1 MNEKLLELLNQIN
14 AQKQKVVDLA
24 NAGKLEEA
32 KTAKE
37 ELQKMQNKFD
47 LLKDVLDQEPV
58 AEPIEPTAEP
68 SGVHP
73 VNINKNHAI
82 HEFADAARHYFRNA
96 KANTEGTNTDG
107 GYTVPDDIKTEIIRY
122 KEARFSMES
131 LVDTES
137 VSTDSGRPYQSRADH
152 TGFAQVAEGGKIAN
166 VPGPTFE
173 LLEYTIKKYAG
184 WMPVTSELLADSDA
198 NITNTL
204 IRWLGEED
212 IATKNRLILG
222 VLQADAATELSNLDG
237 IKKLLTVTIG
247 SAFAGTSKIVTND
260 DGLNWLDTLKDTN
273 GRYLLKPNMD
283 PTSPLKYQLA
293 VGATNVPLAV
303 IPNSILKS
311 NAATA
316 KKRGIPMICGD
327 LKEGVKIFDRQKL
340 SILASNVASVTG
352 FNAYEQDMTLFRGI
366 LRMDV
371 KAKDKAAFKNGVITV
386 DDATVSGS

>member
-14 AQKQKVVDLA
+14 EQKQKVVELA
-24 NAGKLEEA
+24 NDGKLEEA

-47 LLKDVLDQEPV
+47 LLKDVLDQEPA

-96 KANTEGTNTDG
+96 KANTEGTNADG

-137 VSTDSGRPYQSRADH
+137 VSTDSGRRTYQSRADH

-166 VPGPTFE
+166 VSGPTFE
-173 LLEYTIKKYAG
+173 VLEYTIKKYAG
-184 WMPVTSELLADSDA
+184 WMPVTSELLADSDV

-204 IRWLGEED
+204 IQWLGEGD

-222 VLQADAATELSNLDG
+222 VLQTDTATELSNLDG

-273 GRYLLKPNMD
+273 GRYLLK
-283 PTSPLKYQLA
+283 QI
-293 VGATNVPLAV
+293 G
-303 IPNSILKS
+303 
-311 NAATA
+311 
-316 KKRGIPMICGD
+316 R
-327 LKEGVKIFDRQKL
+327 
-340 SILASNVASVTG
+340 ASCRERV
-352 FNAYEQDMTLFRGI
+352 
-366 LRMDV
+366 
-371 KAKDKAAFKNGVITV
+371 
-386 DDATVSGS
+386 